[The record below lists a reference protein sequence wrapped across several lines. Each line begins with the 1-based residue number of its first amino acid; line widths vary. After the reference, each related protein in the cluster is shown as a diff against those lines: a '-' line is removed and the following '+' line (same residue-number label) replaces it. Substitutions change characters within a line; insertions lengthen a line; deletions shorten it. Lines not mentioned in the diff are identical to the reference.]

1 MVGFVGCSGEILRA
15 FASQIRNA
23 ERQLPAMRTFKY
35 QMLRVY
41 GVDPSKHERALN
53 ETGQD
58 GWELISV
65 LSRKDDVGDE
75 YVVYYLKKT
84 VVGSD

>member
-1 MVGFVGCSGEILRA
+1 MLWELTQPFGDQAEILA
-15 FASQIRNA
+15 LSK
-23 ERQLPAMRTFKY
+23 AMKKYRY

-53 ETGQD
+53 ETGDD
-58 GWELISV
+58 GWELVSV

-75 YVVYYLKKT
+75 YVLYYLRRENT
-84 VVGSD
+84 APQ

>member
-1 MVGFVGCSGEILRA
+1 MLWESTQPFGDQAEILA
-15 FASQIRNA
+15 LSK
-23 ERQLPAMRTFKY
+23 AMKKYRY

-53 ETGQD
+53 ETGED
-58 GWELISV
+58 GWELVSV

-75 YVVYYLKKT
+75 YVIYYLRRENT
-84 VVGSD
+84 VSQ